1 MNKLLKGKG
10 LAWYASLVAA
20 AVGVLALLVYLVY
33 NLAIGKF
40 TVDVFL
46 AILAGIA
53 FAVVALTTNFKFAP
67 VLTVL
72 GYSLAFG
79 LYVNDRVIMF
89 EEMINHIT
97 GMTERGNI
105 VGVVILILVL
115 LFVAALAGIVASF
128 ADKETAK

>member
-1 MNKLLKGKG
+1 MKKLLKGKG
-10 LAWYASLVAA
+10 LAGYAACAAA

-40 TVDVFL
+40 TIDVFL
-46 AILAGIA
+46 ATLAGIA
-53 FAVVALTTNFKFAP
+53 FAVVAMVTNFKFAP
-67 VLTVL
+67 VLSVL
-72 GYSLAFG
+72 GFSLAIG
-79 LYVNDRVIMF
+79 LYFNDRVIMF

-105 VGVVILILVL
+105 FGVVVLIFVL
-115 LFVAALAGIVASF
+115 LFVAAIAGIVASF

>member
-10 LAWYASLVAA
+10 LAGYASLVAA
-20 AVGVLALLVYLVY
+20 AVGILALLVYLVY

-46 AILAGIA
+46 ATLAGIA
-53 FAVVALTTNFKFAP
+53 FAVVALMTNFKFAP

-128 ADKETAK
+128 ADKEIAK